1 MVIIPDS
8 NNNQVA
14 GETAICFLNNPY
26 IAQVVPINTAIK
38 GKLPKLRNKIKHAV
52 NIKETDIIL

>member
-1 MVIIPDS
+1 MVINPDS
-8 NNNQVA
+8 NNNPVA

-38 GKLPKLRNKIKHAV
+38 GKLP
-52 NIKETDIIL
+52 